1 MMRSSLTGLG
11 KLTSRKLRV
20 NYSLGAAGLVTLDFE
35 VTFAKSPLKT
45 ETVVL
50 DSSEGEWHIFSYARH

>member
-1 MMRSSLTGLG
+1 
-11 KLTSRKLRV
+11 V
-20 NYSLGAAGLVTLDFE
+20 NYSLGAAGLVTLDFD
-35 VTFAKSPLKT
+35 VTFANSPLKT